1 MRFLL
6 RFLGLIFFA
15 GAFAAAVVDGARS
28 LAASQI
34 LLTPAGVALYWAF
47 PKGAARFQTFVE
59 TQIHP
64 LLWDPV
70 LIHVLLAPAFLDL
83 AVVGALCFL
92 VARPPAPQ
100 IGYSSRD
107 P

>member
-6 RFLGLIFFA
+6 RFLGLVFLA

-34 LLTPAGVALYWAF
+34 LLTSAGVALYWAF
-47 PKGAARFQTFVE
+47 PNAAARFQVFVE
-59 TQIHP
+59 TRISP

-70 LIHVLLAPAFLDL
+70 LLHVLLAPAFVDL
-83 AVVGALCFL
+83 GCLGAFCFL

-100 IGYSSRD
+100 IGHSSRD